1 MIKFRHL
8 IWMMI
13 ATAGL
18 MLSVSQSFA
27 QQPDV
32 GDQPGL
38 LPDDS
43 AELDPEYRKQMVF
56 YRTTEAPGTIIIS
69 TAERHLYL
77 IQGNGRALRYG
88 IGVGREGFQW
98 QGLLNISRKAEWP
111 DWTPPPE
118 MIARQPYL
126 PRFMAGGPGNPLGAR
141 AMYLGSTVYRIH
153 GTNRPDTIGT
163 AVSSGCFRLVNA
175 DVTDLYERVPAG
187 TKAGA
192 LQNRKVDILSR
203 NSTWS
208 MSRETSYDL
217 YFPAVAYYDGEGFM
231 VPRAR
236 KIDSALDLT
245 NSKVCVQAET
255 TTQLNLADY
264 FRANNMKYQEMKFA
278 KLDEVI
284 KAYDSGQCDTLTA
297 DVSQLYA
304 LRLNLGK
311 PGDHIILP
319 DVISKEPLA
328 PVVRQ
333 RDDDWMMIVKW
344 TLYAMINAEELGVT
358 SKNIDEALK
367 SRKPDVMR
375 LVGTEGTYG
384 EDLGVTKDWAAR
396 IIRRVGNYG
405 EIYDRNIG
413 AESKLK
419 IPRGLNQL
427 WSAGG
432 IQYAP
437 PIR

>member
-1 MIKFRHL
+1 MKWTFRGGLL
-8 IWMMI
+8 IGLAVAVAVA
-13 ATAGL
+13 ATAIAYERYDTRTLKRTIRRGEVLCGVNAGL
-18 MLSVSQSFA
+18 
-27 QQPDV
+27 
-32 GDQPGL
+32 PGFSI
-38 LPDDS
+38 PDDKGS
-43 AELDPEYRKQMVF
+43 WTGFDVDFCRAVAAAIFDDPKKARFVPLDASERFKELQ
-56 YRTTEAPGTIIIS
+56 S
-69 TAERHLYL
+69 
-77 IQGNGRALRYG
+77 
-88 IGVGREGFQW
+88 
-98 QGLLNISRKAEWP
+98 
-111 DWTPPPE
+111 
-118 MIARQPYL
+118 
-126 PRFMAGGPGNPLGAR
+126 
-141 AMYLGSTVYRIH
+141 
-153 GTNRPDTIGT
+153 
-163 AVSSGCFRLVNA
+163 
-175 DVTDLYERVPAG
+175 
-187 TKAGA
+187 
-192 LQNRKVDILSR
+192 RKVDILSR

-231 VPRAR
+231 LPRAR
-236 KIDSALDLT
+236 NIDSALDLDG
-245 NSKVCVQAET
+245 SKVCVQSAT

-278 KLDEVI
+278 KLDDVI
-284 KAYDSGQCDTLTA
+284 KAYDSGQCDTFTA

-344 TLYAMINAEELGVT
+344 TLYAMINAEELGIT

-367 SRKPDVMR
+367 SKKPDVMR
-375 LVGTEGTYG
+375 LVGTEGAYG
-384 EDLGVTKDWAAR
+384 EALGLTKDWAVR
-396 IIRRVGNYG
+396 IIRHVGNYG
-405 EIYDRNIG
+405 EIYERNVG
-413 AESKLK
+413 SGSKLK